1 MAETI
6 DMAELD
12 KKIAKFK
19 KEMSKFDVDKSI
31 RGIKQRSDAR
41 WAVHWGN
48 IADREKAAIKAA
60 KAAGNAA
67 KVKTETAKLNKIKN
81 LNIPKPTTR
90 KIPKSPVVGLAAFA
104 ADLGLRWAAMSPSEK
119 KELRAKRDA
128 RERKE
133 MGSFDPLP
141 HIQVGKKKKKKKKK
155 SGGKVSKKYASGGRV
170 AKYKG

>member
-48 IADREKAAIKAA
+48 IADRERAA
-60 KAAGNAA
+60 
-67 KVKTETAKLNKIKN
+67 VKFV
-81 LNIPKPTTR
+81 P
-90 KIPKSPVVGLAAFA
+90 G
-104 ADLGLRWAAMSPSEK
+104 
-119 KELRAKRDA
+119 
-128 RERKE
+128 
-133 MGSFDPLP
+133 GS
-141 HIQVGKKKKKKKKK
+141 V
-155 SGGKVSKKYASGGRV
+155 Y
-170 AKYKG
+170 

>member
-19 KEMSKFDVDKSI
+19 EEMSKFDVNKSI
-31 RGIKQRSDAR
+31 KGIKQRSDAR

-48 IADREKAAIKAA
+48 IADRERAAIKAA

-90 KIPKSPVVGLAAFA
+90 KIPKSPVGALALFA

-128 RERKE
+128 REKKE

-141 HIQVGKKKKKKKKK
+141 HIQVGEKKKK
-155 SGGKVSKKYASGGRV
+155 SGGKVSAKKYKSGGRV